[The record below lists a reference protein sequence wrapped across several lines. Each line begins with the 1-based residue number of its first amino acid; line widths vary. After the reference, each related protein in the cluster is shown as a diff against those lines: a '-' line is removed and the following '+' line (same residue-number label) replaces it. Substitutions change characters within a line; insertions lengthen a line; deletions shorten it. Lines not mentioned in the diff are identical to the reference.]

1 MSFSRQNLLD
11 LALDIAGS
19 LARHDNLSLA
29 DEAAGIGRKLSNGTG
44 ASVAVSGGV
53 TTVSGVSGMSASSV
67 GSFLK
72 LSNGNDGYGPLLIT
86 GYVSATSVTVSDPTP
101 SLSDGWTGLAWSKHN
116 AYSAEDDINYA
127 RTDRAA
133 IKGVSYDAA
142 IPTHTNPKG
151 ETVTMNLASLAG
163 KTIDAKGFILPRM
176 VLGQSI
182 SDGATTHTLTHA
194 NPLVFKHSD
203 SSNGGDRTGV
213 PTVENNDGY
222 QACFVEILNSATENE
237 FVSSDGYKVFG
248 VTMQDG
254 ESSGTVK
261 VAFKKVAFGAE
272 LDTAQDYAWEGNA
285 NVMMSYGYYQVI
297 SDMDE
302 DAFRKVQV
310 LGLASDGDLRAD
322 IDALQS
328 AVGMNDG
335 DTNIAS
341 HLTNTGNNFA
351 FQELTGTATVVD
363 ALNELNEQLGDFT
376 FGNQTQF
383 ILDTNTVAENL
394 KALADAVVAA
404 QIVRIVKRITQATG
418 DIPAGTPFSVRNGAH
433 STITYTNDGTGDNLW
448 VFTRGLLRSPGD
460 IAEGNDYTESSDHEV
475 TFHMTLRVG
484 DHVNFFLRNHN

>member
-101 SLSDGWTGLAWSKHN
+101 SLSDGWTGLAWSMHN

-151 ETVTMNLASLAG
+151 ETVTMNLASIAG

-176 VLGQSI
+176 ILNQSVAAA
-182 SDGATTHTLTHA
+182 DTKKTLTDA
-194 NPLVFKHSD
+194 NPLQFKHSD
-203 SSNGGDRTGV
+203 NSADRTGV
-213 PTVENNDGY
+213 PTGDFNGDGY
-222 QACFVEILNSATENE
+222 QACFVEILDSATENE
-237 FVSSDGYKVFG
+237 IVSSDGKKVFG
-248 VTMQDG
+248 VTMKG
-254 ESSGTVK
+254 TNSSGSVD
-261 VAFKKVAFGAE
+261 VVFKKVAFGAD
-272 LDTAQDYAWEGNA
+272 LSTAVDYTWEAGKPT

-297 SDMDE
+297 EDMDE

-335 DTNIAS
+335 DTNIGS
-341 HLTNTGNNFA
+341 HLDTDGTNFA
-351 FQELTGTATVVD
+351 FSTISGSATVVD
-363 ALNELNEQLGDFT
+363 ALNELNSQLGDFT
-376 FGNQTQF
+376 FTNTQF
-383 ILDTNTVAENL
+383 ISDGYTVAENL
-394 KALADAVVAA
+394 EALADAVVAS
-404 QIVRIVKRITQATG
+404 QIIRVIKRLTADVNAGVALEIDGVHSYEVDNTG
-418 DIPAGTPFSVRNGAH
+418 NG
-433 STITYTNDGTGDNLW
+433 NNLW
-448 VFTRGLLRSPGD
+448 VFSRGLLRSPGD
-460 IAEGNDYTESSDHEV
+460 IADGNDYSESSTTEV
-475 TFHMTLRVG
+475 TFHMTLRAG
-484 DHVNFFLRNHN
+484 DHVNFFLRNHNA